1 MLVTIGSVTTAS
13 RAAKVIK
20 KVLGINVQVIHTPT
34 ALNRGG
40 CSYSIRFNENY
51 YMSVKRVVSEY
62 KIPTKKWYS
71 ESGGGVYNDLS

>member
-13 RAAKVIK
+13 RAAKVIR

-34 ALNRGG
+34 ELNRGG

-51 YMSVKRVVSEY
+51 HMSVKRVISEY
-62 KIPTKKWYS
+62 RIPVRKWYS
-71 ESGGGVYNDLS
+71 ESGEGVYNDLS